1 MLLTLITR
9 ILLVALVLLLVAEYV
24 PSITVAGIYPAI
36 VSAIIL
42 GILNA
47 VVRPVLVILT
57 LPISLLTLG
66 LFVFVINAGLFWFA
80 ASFIQGFT
88 VDSFWAALL
97 GSLVVSL
104 ASALGSKYIRASEA
118 TYPRGTTK

>member
-9 ILLVALVLLLVAEYV
+9 ILLVAFVLLLLAEYA
-24 PSITVAGIYPAI
+24 PGIAVEGVYAAI
-36 VSAIIL
+36 ISAVIL

-47 VVRPVLVILT
+47 IVRPILVILT

-88 VDSFWAALL
+88 VDSFWSALF

-104 ASALGSKYIRASEA
+104 ASALGSRYIKTAEP
-118 TYPRGTTK
+118 TYPRGTTT